1 MMTETKLFCSCS
13 TAFGAPPN
21 THVCPVCL
29 GLPGVLPV
37 LNRHAVELA
46 LMAALAL
53 HCEIT
58 PQERFDRKNY
68 FYPDLPKAYQIT
80 QWDLPIGRNGYLEI
94 TTDEGIKRIG
104 ITRIH
109 IEEDAGKL
117 THGVGGHSLVDYN
130 RVGVPLIEIVSEP
143 DLRSPK
149 EAQLYLEKLRSI
161 MVYADISDARM
172 EEGSLR
178 CDANISLRPL
188 GSSVLGKRA
197 EIKNVNSFRGV
208 VRALEYEQQRQAE
221 ALQTGEVLHQ
231 ETRRWDEDR
240 GMTFSMRS
248 KEEANDY
255 RYFPEPDLVQL
266 VIEDAMIATA
276 QAALPELP
284 DAKQKRYIETFGLSA
299 YDASVLTAS
308 KQTAAYFEAA
318 VAAFPKDPKAVA
330 NWVMGDFSRKLNEV
344 GLTAD
349 QAPLTPEQ
357 LAEIPALIDE
367 GTLSSKMAKEL
378 FEKAWAKGAS
388 PRRIAQ
394 EEGMTQ
400 ITDLTQLI
408 DLAKRVVAGNPKAVA
423 DVRAGK
429 QKAMGALVGQMMK
442 ETKGRANPALV
453 HEALQQAIEE
463 QPEG

>member
-37 LNRHAVELA
+37 LNRRAVELA

-80 QWDLPIGRNGYLEI
+80 QWDLPIGKNGYLEI

-117 THGVGGHSLVDYN
+117 NHGVGGYSLVDYN

-143 DLRSPK
+143 DLRSPR

-161 MVYADISDARM
+161 MVYAGISDARM

-221 ALQTGEVLHQ
+221 ALQNGEVLHQ

-266 VIEDAMIATA
+266 VIEDAMIAA
-276 QAALPELP
+276 AHAALPELP

-330 NWVMGDFSRKLNEV
+330 NWVMGDFSRKLNEA

-400 ITDLTQLI
+400 ITDLSQLI
-408 DLAKRVVAGNPKAVA
+408 DLARRVVAGNPKAVA

-442 ETKGRANPALV
+442 ETKGRANPTLV

-463 QPEG
+463 QTEG